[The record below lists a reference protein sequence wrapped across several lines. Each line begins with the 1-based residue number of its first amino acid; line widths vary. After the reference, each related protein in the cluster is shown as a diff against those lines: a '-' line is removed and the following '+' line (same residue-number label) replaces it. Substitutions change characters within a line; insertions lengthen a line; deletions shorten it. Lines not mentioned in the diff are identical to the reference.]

1 MPLSSLRI
9 LKLHLEFPEMSAPI
23 TDRRRSDGRYWTMTI
38 PERFKERMLD
48 TSRSFAQVLKP
59 NLRQVWHFLYAYCEL
74 QWRVYD
80 IARVQVDATN
90 RVKVELMKN
99 KTYNI
104 NVREWSL
111 SGLSK
116 SCSDSCH
123 ILVVVASSAEV
134 VLRVVLRATPCSVL
148 AKLNCGDVP
157 LVIFVHKSALYKKE
171 SSSPLPT
178 LSWPR
183 MLIGIRF
190 SADIC
195 LSQTADCLSCAPAF
209 ERDCWG
215 IDDEKRLLFRAHGLS
230 SSSFKLLLNGE
241 TAANIIPNHAHTSA
255 HHTNTQAP
263 SGH

>member
-38 PERFKERMLD
+38 PEHFKERMLD

-80 IARVQVDATN
+80 ITRVQVDATN
-90 RVKVELMKN
+90 RVEVELMTN

-111 SGLSK
+111 SDINK

-123 ILVVVASSAEV
+123 ILVEVDSSAKV
-134 VLRVVLRATPCSVL
+134 VLQAVLRATPCSVL
-148 AKLNCGDVP
+148 GKLNCGDVVP
-157 LVIFVHKSALYKKE
+157 RVIFVHWRAIASVPCTRKSPRHRSRRYHGHGF
-171 SSSPLPT
+171 SS
-178 LSWPR
+178 
-183 MLIGIRF
+183 G
-190 SADIC
+190 SAF
-195 LSQTADCLSCAPAF
+195 LQ
-209 ERDCWG
+209 
-215 IDDEKRLLFRAHGLS
+215 
-230 SSSFKLLLNGE
+230 
-241 TAANIIPNHAHTSA
+241 TSA
-255 HHTNTQAP
+255 CLKPRRVCPVRQHTYRP
-263 SGH
+263 